1 MTPRR
6 LTTLL
11 LAATLFGA
19 GAYLL
24 VYLYRWE
31 WNRALTAGIFVVI
44 AEVALV
50 AVGLNSRLRRIEDRL
65 TAPAGHQV
73 LTRIRETRPEARH
86 HFAWLQRPDRTGVFV
101 PVLMGAGMIMS
112 GLAWVIERLARHTAR
127 PTLER
132 GLAAR
137 LAPLTLERG
146 SLVPPRSDSIDHV
159 PPVLL
164 RPGSRT

>member
-11 LAATLFGA
+11 LAATLAGA

-50 AVGLNSRLRRIEDRL
+50 ALGLHSRLRRIEDRL
-65 TAPAGHQV
+65 SAPAGQQV
-73 LTRIRETRPEARH
+73 LARIRETRPEARQ
-86 HFAWLQRPDRTGVFV
+86 HFAWLQRPDRAGVFV
-101 PVLMGAGMIMS
+101 PVLMGAGVIMS

-137 LAPLTLERG
+137 LAPLTLEHG
-146 SLVPPRSDSIDHV
+146 SLVPPRSDSVDHV

-164 RPGSRT
+164 RPGSRP

>member
-6 LTTLL
+6 LTNVLL
-11 LAATLFGA
+11 VATLVGA

-50 AVGLNSRLRRIEDRL
+50 ASSLHGRLRRIEDRL
-65 TAPAGHQV
+65 AAPASQQ
-73 LTRIRETRPEARH
+73 LLARIRETRPEARQ
-86 HFAWLQRPDRTGVFV
+86 HFEWLQRPDRASVFV
-101 PVLMGAGMIMS
+101 PVLMGAGVIMS
-112 GLAWVIERLARHTAR
+112 GLAWIIERLARHTAR
-127 PTLER
+127 PVLER
-132 GLAAR
+132 GLAAQ
-137 LAPLTLERG
+137 LAPLTLEHRT
-146 SLVPPRSDSIDHV
+146 LVPPRSDSTGHV

-164 RPGSRT
+164 RPGSRS